1 MKVIRLTSSP
11 TVADLA
17 AHIQPT
23 PITMVRARYRGRS
36 CRIRLKRE
44 CALPTG
50 SLKFRTAVGL
60 LTAAAKQA
68 PLTPGAVVVESTS
81 GGLGC
86 AMAHVL
92 SSLGC
97 EFVAV
102 IDPKT
107 PPATRR
113 ALADAGATVHCVSER
128 DRFGGYL
135 LTRLRFIADLCA
147 AHPEYRWTNQYRNP
161 ANPHIHAETT
171 GPEILAQ
178 GGRGL
183 DAVYVAVS
191 TGGTLAGIASHL
203 RTVSGPNRP
212 VRIVAVDAAGSQ
224 ALTAQ
229 PCLPRVVP
237 GIGSSRRA
245 LHLGPASYDRAAHV
259 TDAAAIATC
268 LLFHEDTGIRL
279 GGSSG
284 HVLRA
289 CVGDMAGATPPV
301 SPLCVCADDGA
312 RYADTLYDQRWLAA
326 SGLSG
331 DVDAERRALRDA
343 GLRFDC

>member
-1 MKVIRLTSSP
+1 MKVVRLTSSF
-11 TVADLA
+11 TVAELA
-17 AHIQPT
+17 AQIQPT

-44 CALPTG
+44 CELPTG
-50 SLKFRTAVGL
+50 SIKFRTAVGL
-60 LTAAAKQA
+60 LTEAANQA
-68 PLTPGAVVVESTS
+68 PLTPGTVVVESTS
-81 GGLGC
+81 GGLGR

-92 SSLGC
+92 GPLGC

-107 PPATRR
+107 PSATRR
-113 ALADAGATVHCVSER
+113 QLETAGATVHCVSER
-128 DRFGGYL
+128 DDYGGYL

-147 AHPEYRWTNQYRNP
+147 SHPEYRWTNQYRNP
-161 ANPHIHAETT
+161 ANPRIHEATT
-171 GPEILAQ
+171 APEILAQ
-178 GGRGL
+178 GGPGL
-183 DAVYVAVS
+183 DALYIAVS
-191 TGGTLAGIASHL
+191 TGGTLAGIAAHIRAAAGENS
-203 RTVSGPNRP
+203 P

-245 LHLGPASYDRAAHV
+245 LHLGAASHDRAVHV
-259 TDAAAIATC
+259 PDVAAIATC
-268 LLFHEDTGIRL
+268 LLFAEDTGIRL

-289 CVGDMAGATPPV
+289 CVDDIGGAAPPV
-301 SPLCVCADDGA
+301 SPLCLCADDGE
-312 RYADTLYDQRWLAA
+312 RYADTVYDRGWLAA
-326 SGLSG
+326 AGLSR
-331 DVDAERRALRDA
+331 DVDTDMRRLRRA
-343 GLRFDC
+343 GLSFQL